1 VSLKDILG
9 KHNFRFKKKY
19 GQNFI
24 TDPGILNKIV
34 SIGDITSDDIVVEIG
49 PGAGTLT
56 EAIARQ
62 AGQVIAIEIDSDLLP
77 ILQENLAEWGNI
89 KIVEG
94 DALKIDL
101 DKLVEEITGQ
111 RKPYKIIAN
120 LPYYITSPLV
130 MHFLESGFNIKKIVI
145 MVQKEVAERFTA
157 EPGTKEYGALTVNL
171 NIYTKPRIAFFVS
184 RNVFTPRPDVDSA
197 VVDLEVR
204 EEPPYPIN
212 NIDVLKRLVKA
223 AFNQRRKT
231 LSNALKTLN
240 IEKDIIQKALEDT
253 DIDPKR
259 RGETLTLEEFVMI
272 ANRLS
277 TLS

>member
-1 VSLKDILG
+1 MSLKDILG

-34 SIGDITSDDIVVEIG
+34 SIGDITADDIVVEIG